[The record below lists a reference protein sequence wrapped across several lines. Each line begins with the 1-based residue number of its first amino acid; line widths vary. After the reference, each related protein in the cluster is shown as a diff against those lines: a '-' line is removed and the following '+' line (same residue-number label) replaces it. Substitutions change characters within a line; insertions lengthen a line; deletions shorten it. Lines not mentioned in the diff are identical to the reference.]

1 MAGLHFWEMAD
12 LRKDY
17 SGLQPTVS
25 AILLAQVTKVIET
38 PLEIETP
45 RLVEANR
52 GRTLKTFFR
61 FYEAVSVANERHS
74 RVG

>member
-17 SGLQPTVS
+17 SGLQPTVY

-38 PLEIETP
+38 PLEIKTP
-45 RLVEANR
+45 D
-52 GRTLKTFFR
+52 
-61 FYEAVSVANERHS
+61 
-74 RVG
+74 